1 VITHYATQHHINIKN
16 TTTSQ
21 HHIAGPHHN
30 TTSQHHN
37 TTPQHN
43 TTSQQPTRFSA
54 IFPTLFPLF
63 FFFDKMRVLVL
74 LAEWLLVGQTLEY
87 DEEPSDRGTLRL

>member
-1 VITHYATQHHINIKN
+1 MTKY
-16 TTTSQ
+16 
-21 HHIAGPHHN
+21 
-30 TTSQHHN
+30 HN
-37 TTPQHN
+37 TTPQHYS
-43 TTSQQPTRFSA
+43 TTPHTTRFSA

-63 FFFDKMRVLVL
+63 FFFDKMMVLVL